1 MIAGLVVIAPVVLGH
16 TVLDI
21 TAVAARGNAA
31 AAEAELEIII
41 RARHRRDGLE
51 RTGDIAAADLRPVAP
66 IVLRPAAFIGVPIA
80 DGHPAQGHRTGTV
93 VDDPQVRL
101 DAVIARIGI
110 GGPVFNHQALTQ
122 CLAGQQ
128 QAGQQ
133 PKLEKSVDKFVAI
146 HVFIP
151 PLQ

>member
-31 AAEAELEIII
+31 AAEAELKVIIG
-41 RARHRRDGLE
+41 ARHRRDGLE

-66 IVLRPAAFIGVPIA
+66 IALRPAAFIGVPIA
-80 DGHPAQGHRTGTV
+80 DSHPAQGHRTGTV
-93 VDDPQVRL
+93 VDDSQVRFDL
-101 DAVIARIGI
+101 VIAGTGI
-110 GGPVFNHQALTQ
+110 SGLVLNDQALTQ
-122 CLAGQQ
+122 CMTGQQ

-133 PKLEKSVDKFVAI
+133 HRELKERF
-146 HVFIP
+146 H
-151 PLQ
+151 